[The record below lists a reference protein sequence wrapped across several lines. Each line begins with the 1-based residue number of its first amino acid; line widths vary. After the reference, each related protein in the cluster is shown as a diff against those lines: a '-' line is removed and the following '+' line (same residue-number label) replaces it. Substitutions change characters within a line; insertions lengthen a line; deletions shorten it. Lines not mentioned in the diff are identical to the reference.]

1 MIEVSTGGDWANVAN
16 LRLSQQKDYKN
27 ALRVEVRGHAFL
39 KLITDTPTIKMDTQ
53 SAEFRVQID
62 PLEAVDPQY
71 ELPLW
76 IIISAAV
83 AGIVL
88 LGIIIIIMWKCGF
101 FQRASRRE
109 MYEAKAQK
117 AEMKIQ
123 PSETEKLTEDY

>member
-1 MIEVSTGGDWANVAN
+1 MLE
-16 LRLSQQKDYKN
+16 DYSD
-27 ALRVEVRGHAFL
+27 AVVVEVKGQATL
-39 KLITDTPTIKMDTQ
+39 KLINNQSNIKMESQKTW
-53 SAEFRVQID
+53 FTVQIE
-62 PLEAVDPQY
+62 PEERVETPY
-71 ELPLW
+71 VLPLW

-88 LGIIIIIMWKCGF
+88 LGIIILILWKCGF

-123 PSETEKLTEDY
+123 PSETERLTEDY